1 MAKTITLREA
11 NQAFSRIIREVEAG
25 EEITIT
31 RNGEPVARLVPVR
44 GERVLTP
51 EQQAARARARA
62 RWKKGW
68 DLGVDHPLNR
78 RLASMNGSDRFT
90 LDTNLLVYSVDRRS
104 GTRHRLAIEIVDQAI
119 RQGLPHDTAITL

>member
-44 GERVLTP
+44 RERVLTP
-51 EQQAARARARA
+51 EQEAALARLEETM
-62 RWKKGW
+62 KKAG
-68 DLGVDHPLNR
+68 R
-78 RLASMNGSDRFT
+78 
-90 LDTNLLVYSVDRRS
+90 
-104 GTRHRLAIEIVDQAI
+104 
-119 RQGLPHDTAITL
+119 

>member
-44 GERVLTP
+44 RERVLTP
-51 EQQAARARARA
+51 GQQAARTRARA
-62 RWKKGW
+62 CMEEGW
-68 DLGVDHPLNR
+68 DLGVDHPL
-78 RLASMNGSDRFT
+78 DRDS
-90 LDTNLLVYSVDRRS
+90 LHER
-104 GTRHRLAIEIVDQAI
+104 
-119 RQGLPHDTAITL
+119 

>member
-1 MAKTITLREA
+1 MPAMAKTITLREA

-62 RWKKGW
+62 RMEEGW
-68 DLGVDHPLNR
+68 DLGVDHPL
-78 RLASMNGSDRFT
+78 DRDS
-90 LDTNLLVYSVDRRS
+90 LHER
-104 GTRHRLAIEIVDQAI
+104 
-119 RQGLPHDTAITL
+119 

>member
-62 RWKKGW
+62 RMEEGW
-68 DLGVDHPLNR
+68 DLGVDHPL
-78 RLASMNGSDRFT
+78 DRDS
-90 LDTNLLVYSVDRRS
+90 LHER
-104 GTRHRLAIEIVDQAI
+104 
-119 RQGLPHDTAITL
+119 